1 MSNNEDYLDD
11 LLNSVSGRNDK
22 KDITDLLKSV
32 RQDETKAARERE
44 SKKHRREFGREFYR
58 EFEQELKV
66 AAEDEFIRDFELELD
81 TEEADAKQES
91 VYSSDNSQMEQ
102 LAGDTDFLGKETEMN
117 EPVEDAPMFFSENHL
132 DEEIEEE
139 DSQLQTMDAD
149 DSDTLSFLNNSD
161 ETLDIAE
168 VSDASMVEDT
178 PFMDR
183 EESFVNEPEE
193 LLLDEAEESL
203 FDELEEPTFDEMEE
217 QIVDEN
223 SLDTE
228 ESGKNE
234 EVDDLMSLLS
244 GLTDDQELSDIGALL
259 KADEEDVDI
268 TDGAAGELEKLGSI
282 EGLSDIKNGKKKKEK
297 DKSNKNGFL
306 AKLAALLFG
315 EDEEQSPMTVE
326 EEGTIDGI
334 SDENLDILR
343 ELDSPADGGKKA
355 KKEKKP
361 KEKKEKEPKPKKEK
375 VKKEKVPKEKKPK
388 EPDLTP
394 PLPKKPVILIAIMAF
409 SIFLLIFLGQKL
421 VGYSNNLTEAQ
432 TNYKN
437 ENYTVAYDA
446 IAGMSMKTKDQKFYD
461 QCLVMAMVQ
470 EEYNAYVSLMDAG
483 QNDMAL
489 DSLVRAVGRYEKYY
503 DKADEYGILP
513 EYNKLEAQIEQT
525 LSDQFGVSK
534 DQAMELYGMND
545 REDYSKGIRQI
556 LDKLGLK

>member
-91 VYSSDNSQMEQ
+91 VYRSGNSQME
-102 LAGDTDFLGKETEMN
+102 GDTESLGKAAEVN
-117 EPVEDAPMFFSENHL
+117 EPVEDALIDFSEDRL
-132 DEEIEEE
+132 REAIEEE
-139 DSQLQTMDAD
+139 DSPMQTMDAD
-149 DSDTLSFLNNSD
+149 DADTLPFFDNSD
-161 ETLDIAE
+161 EILDISE
-168 VSDASMVEDT
+168 EPDT
-178 PFMDR
+178 SEGEETRLMN
-183 EESFVNEPEE
+183 EKESFINEPEE
-193 LLLDEAEESL
+193 LLTDEAEEPL
-203 FDELEEPTFDEMEE
+203 FNELEEPAFDEAEE
-217 QIVDEN
+217 QIIDEN
-223 SLDTE
+223 SLDAE

-268 TDGAAGELEKLGSI
+268 TDGTSSELDKLGSI
-282 EGLSDIKNGKKKKEK
+282 EGLSDIKTGKKKKEK
-297 DKSNKNGFL
+297 DKSKKNGFM

-315 EDEEQSPMTVE
+315 EDEEQSPVRVE
-326 EEGTIDGI
+326 EEGSIDGI

-343 ELDSPADGGKKA
+343 ELDSSAGGDKKA
-355 KKEKKP
+355 KKEKKK

-388 EPDLTP
+388 EPDLSP

-437 ENYTVAYDA
+437 ENYTDAYDA

-483 QNDMAL
+483 QNEMAL
-489 DSLVRAVGRYEKYY
+489 DSLVRGVGRYEKYY

>member
-81 TEEADAKQES
+81 TEEADAKQEP
-91 VYSSDNSQMEQ
+91 VYSPDNPQMEQ
-102 LAGDTDFLGKETEMN
+102 LAEETDSLEKAAEVN
-117 EPVEDAPMFFSENHL
+117 EPVEDVSLNFSENRL
-132 DEEIEEE
+132 DEVIEEE
-139 DSQLQTMDAD
+139 DSQMPTMEEE
-149 DSDTLSFLNNSD
+149 TSFMN
-161 ETLDIAE
+161 E
-168 VSDASMVEDT
+168 
-178 PFMDR
+178 
-183 EESFVNEPEE
+183 EESFIDEPESFGNEPEE
-193 LLLDEAEESL
+193 LLMDDAKEPLFDEAEEPL
-203 FDELEEPTFDEMEE
+203 FDEVEEPLFDEPEE
-217 QIVDEN
+217 QIIDEK
-223 SLDTE
+223 SLDAE
-228 ESGKNE
+228 ESDKSA

-268 TDGAAGELEKLGSI
+268 TDGAASELDKLGSI
-282 EGLSDIKNGKKKKEK
+282 EELSDIKTGKKKKEK
-297 DKSNKNGFL
+297 DKSKKNGFL

-315 EDEEQSPMTVE
+315 EDEEASPVKVE

-343 ELDSPADGGKKA
+343 ELDSPAGDGKRA
-355 KKEKKP
+355 KKEKKK

-388 EPDLTP
+388 EPDLSP
-394 PLPKKPVILIAIMAF
+394 PLPKKPTILIVIMAF

-421 VGYSNNLTEAQ
+421 VGYSNSLTEAQ

-437 ENYTVAYDA
+437 ENYTEAYAA
-446 IAGMSMKTKDQKFYD
+446 IAGMSMKAKDQKFYD

-483 QNDMAL
+483 ENDMAL
-489 DSLVRAVGRYEKYY
+489 DSLVRGVGRYDKYY

-534 DQAMELYGMND
+534 DQAMELYGMNG